1 MFIYIKNNSYLQ
13 NALINGYND
22 FKFLDKEYV
31 IDYVKRFL
39 INADLIADLDNDY
52 LLMTMKRGWIKDK
65 NLFLKILD
73 KININFLDLILD
85 NGGSSFVNNLELTF
99 TNINNRIEIFQN
111 FYQKF

>member
-1 MFIYIKNNSYLQ
+1 MWLFNKHLFKISSENIKKMFIYIKNNSYLQ

-52 LLMTMKRGWIKDK
+52 LLMAMKRG
-65 NLFLKILD
+65 
-73 KININFLDLILD
+73 
-85 NGGSSFVNNLELTF
+85 
-99 TNINNRIEIFQN
+99 
-111 FYQKF
+111 

>member
-1 MFIYIKNNSYLQ
+1 MFGNNIWLFTKRLFKISSENIKKMFIYLKNNSYLQ

-52 LLMTMKRGWIKDK
+52 LLMAMKRG
-65 NLFLKILD
+65 
-73 KININFLDLILD
+73 
-85 NGGSSFVNNLELTF
+85 
-99 TNINNRIEIFQN
+99 
-111 FYQKF
+111 